1 MKKLLIFILFLSL
14 GLNIMSSQNVKTVRG
29 EYIYV
34 QSEFE
39 TISEAEIKAVNKAK
53 IKALEEEFG
62 TLLEQTNVTMVR
74 DGRSEFHSLGL
85 SDVRGEWLGDVK
97 PPVIERQI
105 GENGVIYHKATVWG
119 KAREIISAPID
130 VEAKLLRVSNDKIYE
145 ASEFKHLEQYFV
157 SFMSPVD
164 GYLAIYLMSDD
175 GSSIRLLPYMYSNE
189 ESYKIVANKDYFFF
203 SINKLNSGDDINE
216 VNEYEFCTDKE
227 IEYSRLYIIFSP
239 NKFSHPIDRPG
250 GTITYG
256 HTTYVKPN
264 IVDFKHMQDWLVKSR
279 SLDKYMQVICK
290 DITIRK

>member
-1 MKKLLIFILFLSL
+1 MLS
-14 GLNIMSSQNVKTVRG
+14 
-29 EYIYV
+29 
-34 QSEFE
+34 
-39 TISEAEIKAVNKAK
+39 
-53 IKALEEEFG
+53 
-62 TLLEQTNVTMVR
+62 
-74 DGRSEFHSLGL
+74 
-85 SDVRGEWLGDVK
+85 
-97 PPVIERQI
+97 IEK
-105 GENGVIYHKATVWG
+105 V
-119 KAREIISAPID
+119 
-130 VEAKLLRVSNDKIYE
+130 
-145 ASEFKHLEQYFV
+145 
-157 SFMSPVD
+157 
-164 GYLAIYLMSDD
+164 
-175 GSSIRLLPYMYSNE
+175 
-189 ESYKIVANKDYFFF
+189 IVANKDYFFF